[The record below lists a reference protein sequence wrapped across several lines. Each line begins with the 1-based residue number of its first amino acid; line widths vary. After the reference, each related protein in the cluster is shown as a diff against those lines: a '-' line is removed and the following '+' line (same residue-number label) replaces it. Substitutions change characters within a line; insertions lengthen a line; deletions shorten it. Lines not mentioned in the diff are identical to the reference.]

1 MFTPDKQTT
10 TCSKNSNLAAMAAVA
25 RDEAGNFQGAS
36 ALVIAGASSPEVA
49 EAMACWEGLALVVD
63 LGW

>member
-1 MFTPDKQTT
+1 
-10 TCSKNSNLAAMAAVA
+10 MAAVA